1 MSNTAEPFLDFS
13 VHVSCGL
20 YMDKIGKFEFLEH
33 TADVYVAAHG
43 KTLEEAF
50 ENAAL
55 AMFEVMTDT
64 DKVSVTIEDNFVV
77 EAEDEFALLYSW
89 LEALLVNFE
98 TKNML
103 YSRFAIAGIEETDE
117 GFRIKAAA
125 WGEKFNA
132 EKHPQKV
139 GVKAVTY
146 HRMEILKEF
155 NKVTLEFILDI

>member
-1 MSNTAEPFLDFS
+1 MGKTR
-13 VHVSCGL
+13 
-20 YMDKIGKFEFLEH
+20 KFEFLEH
-33 TADVYVAAHG
+33 TADVYIAAHG

-64 DKVSVTIEDNFVV
+64 QKVNPDDEDSVEV

-89 LEALLVNFE
+89 LEALLVKFE

-103 YSRFAIAGIEETDE
+103 YSNFKISSIEETFE
-117 GFRIKAAA
+117 GFKIKASV

-132 EKHPQKV
+132 EKHTQKV

-146 HRMEILKEF
+146 HRMEIIKEID
-155 NKVTLEFILDI
+155 KVTLEFILDI